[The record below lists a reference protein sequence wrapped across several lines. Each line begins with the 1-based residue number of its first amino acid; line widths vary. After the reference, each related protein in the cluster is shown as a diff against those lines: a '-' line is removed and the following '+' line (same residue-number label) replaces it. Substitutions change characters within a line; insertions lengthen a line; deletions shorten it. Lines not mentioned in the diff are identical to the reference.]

1 MRSFRDWLAPQAGIS
16 DITKDLRHAIIEIVS
31 KHGLHHVARGAWASP
46 FMQDKHN
53 DKILEARKS
62 LVQAAAPHPDLS
74 IHPYQPCRFG
84 LIRHLL
90 QLMPDPDTGLIDF
103 EPIQFS
109 SRRTS
114 TPSSFRSSKVTSLKA
129 KRRAFGRR
137 SVARTGNRDPCLC
150 SDSTIANVNAKVQIE
165 EKSFNP
171 CVEDIT
177 SSKVVTHPS
186 EGWLHDRR
194 Q

>member
-1 MRSFRDWLAPQAGIS
+1 MRSFGDWLAPRAGIS

-31 KHGLHHVARGAWASP
+31 KHGLHHVARGAWAVQSRSP

-53 DKILEARKS
+53 DKILEATKS
-62 LVQAAAPHPDLS
+62 FVQVAAPHPGPV
-74 IHPYQPCRFG
+74 H
-84 LIRHLL
+84 
-90 QLMPDPDTGLIDF
+90 
-103 EPIQFS
+103 S
-109 SRRTS
+109 SRPAVSLWAHPTPVAAHARPRHWPHRHGRVRFPHGRFRTN
-114 TPSSFRSSKVTSLKA
+114 TVLIQEDIDA
-129 KRRAFGRR
+129 KF
-137 SVARTGNRDPCLC
+137 VQEFQGNIAQGKTACLC

-177 SSKVVTHPS
+177 SSKVVSHPS